1 MKRFYFGLILFS
13 LIGLGIV
20 QYRFFI
26 LSLQLANAKYSIQLN
41 ETLGLV
47 GKYLYLETPLTTL
60 VSSSF
65 KGKIA
70 KNEPNKMYK
79 NAAAIQLE
87 QFLRKRF
94 EKVGVNV
101 DFAFALYNT
110 QNNEILLKSS
120 DYFKNAPPD
129 FSEPLDGFLPYQCD
143 CPLSLYIQ
151 NKNLVQYFLAE
162 SKNIY
167 LPALILIFLLLIG
180 GIGAFV
186 VYEKVQFQAK
196 SKQDFFNFLTHEL
209 KTPVFTMSIASKML
223 ENYNLNE
230 KALEAVHIIKTENNK
245 LKIQIERILEMVVAD
260 KSIPQLEKV
269 KIDLSPFFL
278 SLANDF
284 STQISQDSSVCF
296 THQIDT
302 FSRFILADKHYLQN
316 VFMNLLENA
325 KKFKTGTVNIQLILK
340 YVNDEVLIDII
351 DDGWGIENKFQKLIF
366 KPFFR
371 IKQSAN
377 VQGYGLGLSYVK
389 KMIKFHQ
396 GKLILHSA
404 LGKGSKFTV
413 ILPLIKD

>member
-13 LIGLGIV
+13 LIGLGVV

-60 VSSSF
+60 VSSSY

-70 KNEPNKMYK
+70 NYEPNKMYN

-110 QNNEILLKSS
+110 QNNVILLKSS
-120 DYFKNAPPD
+120 DYSKNAPPD

-143 CPLSLYIQ
+143 CPLSLHIQ

-245 LKIQIERILEMVVAD
+245 LKIQIERILEMMVAD
-260 KSIPQLEKV
+260 KSMPQLEKV
-269 KIDLSPFFL
+269 NIDLSPFFL

-284 STQISQDSSVCF
+284 STQISQDPSVCF
-296 THQIDT
+296 TQQVET

-325 KKFKTGTVNIQLILK
+325 KKFKTGTVHIQLIVK
-340 YVNDEVLIDII
+340 YVNDEVFIDII

>member
-70 KNEPNKMYK
+70 NYEPNKMY
-79 NAAAIQLE
+79 NDAAAIQLE

-110 QNNEILLKSS
+110 QNNVILLKSS
-120 DYFKNAPPD
+120 DYSKNAPPD
-129 FSEPLDGFLPYQCD
+129 FSEPLDGFLPYQCN

-196 SKQDFFNFLTHEL
+196 SKQDFYNFLTHEL

-260 KSIPQLEKV
+260 KSMPQLEKV

-284 STQISQDSSVCF
+284 STQISQDPSVCF
-296 THQIDT
+296 THQIDP
-302 FSRFILADKHYLQN
+302 FSRFVLADKHYLQN

-325 KKFKTGTVNIQLILK
+325 KKFKTGIVHIQLFVK
-340 YVNDEVLIDII
+340 YVNDEVIIDII

-404 LGKGSKFTV
+404 LGKGSKFTI

>member
-13 LIGLGIV
+13 LIGLGVV

-26 LSLQLANAKYSIQLN
+26 LSLQLANARYSIQLN

-65 KGKIA
+65 KGKTA
-70 KNEPNKMYK
+70 NYEPNKMYD

-94 EKVGVNV
+94 EKVGVKV

-110 QNNEILLKSS
+110 QENVVLLKSS
-120 DYFKNAPPD
+120 NYAKNIPPD
-129 FSEPLDGFLPYQCD
+129 FSEPLDGFLPYQCN
-143 CPLSLYIQ
+143 CSLSLYIQ

-167 LPALILIFLLLIG
+167 LPALILIFFLLIG

-196 SKQDFFNFLTHEL
+196 SKQDFYNFLTHEL

-260 KSIPQLEKV
+260 KSMPQLEKV
-269 KIDLSPFFL
+269 NIDLSLFFL

-284 STQISQDSSVCF
+284 STQISQDPSIRFS
-296 THQIDT
+296 HQIEI
-302 FSRFILADKHYLQN
+302 FSRSILADKHYLQN

-325 KKFKTGTVNIQLILK
+325 KKFKTGTVHIQLIVK
-340 YVNDEVLIDII
+340 HVNDEVFIDII

-396 GKLILHSA
+396 GKLILHST

>member
-1 MKRFYFGLILFS
+1 LFS
-13 LIGLGIV
+13 LIGLGVV

-60 VSSSF
+60 VSSSY

-70 KNEPNKMYK
+70 NYEPNKMYN

-110 QNNEILLKSS
+110 QNNVILLKSS
-120 DYFKNAPPD
+120 DYSKNAPPD

-143 CPLSLYIQ
+143 CPLSLHIQ

-245 LKIQIERILEMVVAD
+245 LKIQIERILEMMVAD
-260 KSIPQLEKV
+260 KSMPQLEKV
-269 KIDLSPFFL
+269 NIDLSPFFL

-284 STQISQDSSVCF
+284 STQISQDPSVCF
-296 THQIDT
+296 TQQVET

-325 KKFKTGTVNIQLILK
+325 KKFKTGTVHIQLIVK
-340 YVNDEVLIDII
+340 YVNDEVFIDII

>member
-13 LIGLGIV
+13 LIGLGVV

-26 LSLQLANAKYSIQLN
+26 LSLQLANARYSIQLN

-65 KGKIA
+65 KGKTA
-70 KNEPNKMYK
+70 NYEPNKMYN

-94 EKVGVNV
+94 EKVGVKV

-110 QNNEILLKSS
+110 QDNVVLLKSS
-120 DYFKNAPPD
+120 NYAKNIPPD
-129 FSEPLDGFLPYQCD
+129 FSEPLDGFLPYQCN
-143 CPLSLYIQ
+143 CSLSLYIQ

-167 LPALILIFLLLIG
+167 LPALILIFFLLIG

-196 SKQDFFNFLTHEL
+196 SKQDFYNFLTHEL

-260 KSIPQLEKV
+260 KSMPQLEKV
-269 KIDLSPFFL
+269 NIDLSLFFL

-284 STQISQDSSVCF
+284 STQISQDPSIRFS
-296 THQIDT
+296 HQIEI
-302 FSRFILADKHYLQN
+302 FSRSILADKHYLQN

-325 KKFKTGTVNIQLILK
+325 KKFKTGTVHIQLIVK
-340 YVNDEVLIDII
+340 HVNDEVFIDII

-396 GKLILHSA
+396 GKLILHST

>member
-13 LIGLGIV
+13 LIGLGVV

-26 LSLQLANAKYSIQLN
+26 LSLQLANARYSIQLN

-65 KGKIA
+65 KEKIA
-70 KNEPNKMYK
+70 DYEPNKMYN

-94 EKVGVNV
+94 EKVGVKV

-110 QNNEILLKSS
+110 QENVVLLKSS
-120 DYFKNAPPD
+120 NYVNNIPPD
-129 FSEPLDGFLPYQCD
+129 FSEPLDGFLPYQCN

-151 NKNLVQYFLAE
+151 NKNLVPYFLAE

-196 SKQDFFNFLTHEL
+196 SKQDFYNFLTHEL
-209 KTPVFTMSIASKML
+209 KTPVFTMSIASKLL

-260 KSIPQLEKV
+260 KSMPQLEKV
-269 KIDLSPFFL
+269 NIDLSSFFL

-284 STQISQDSSVCF
+284 STQISQDSSIRF
-296 THQIDT
+296 TQQIEI
-302 FSRFILADKHYLQN
+302 FSRSILADKHYLQN

-325 KKFKTGTVNIQLILK
+325 KKFKTGTVNIQ
-340 YVNDEVLIDII
+340 
-351 DDGWGIENKFQKLIF
+351 
-366 KPFFR
+366 
-371 IKQSAN
+371 
-377 VQGYGLGLSYVK
+377 
-389 KMIKFHQ
+389 
-396 GKLILHSA
+396 
-404 LGKGSKFTV
+404 
-413 ILPLIKD
+413 

>member
-13 LIGLGIV
+13 LIGLGVV

-26 LSLQLANAKYSIQLN
+26 LSLQLANARYSIQLN

-47 GKYLYLETPLTTL
+47 GKYLYLEMPLTTL

-65 KGKIA
+65 KGKTA
-70 KNEPNKMYK
+70 NYEPNKMYN

-94 EKVGVNV
+94 EKVGVKV

-110 QNNEILLKSS
+110 QENVVLLKSS
-120 DYFKNAPPD
+120 NYVNNIPPD
-129 FSEPLDGFLPYQCD
+129 FSEPLDGFLPYQCN
-143 CPLSLYIQ
+143 CSLSLYIQ

-167 LPALILIFLLLIG
+167 LPALILIFFLLIG

-196 SKQDFFNFLTHEL
+196 SKQDFYNFLTHEL

-260 KSIPQLEKV
+260 KSMPQLEKV
-269 KIDLSPFFL
+269 NIDLSLFFL

-284 STQISQDSSVCF
+284 STQISQDPSIRFS
-296 THQIDT
+296 HQIEI
-302 FSRFILADKHYLQN
+302 FSRSILADKHYLQN

-325 KKFKTGTVNIQLILK
+325 KKFKTGTVNIQLIVK
-340 YVNDEVLIDII
+340 HVNDEVLIDII

-396 GKLILHSA
+396 GKLILHST

>member
-1 MKRFYFGLILFS
+1 LKRFYFGLILFS
-13 LIGLGIV
+13 LIGLGVV

-26 LSLQLANAKYSIQLN
+26 LSLQLANARYSIQLN

-47 GKYLYLETPLTTL
+47 AKYLYLETPLTTM

-70 KNEPNKMYK
+70 NAEPNKMYD

-94 EKVGVNV
+94 EKVGVKV
-101 DFAFALYNT
+101 DFAFALYNM
-110 QNNEILLKSS
+110 QDNVVLLKSS
-120 DYFKNAPPD
+120 NYAKNSPPD
-129 FSEPLDGFLPYQCD
+129 FSEPLDGFLNYQCN
-143 CPLSLYIQ
+143 CPISLYIQ

-167 LPALILIFLLLIG
+167 LPALILIFLLLVG

-260 KSIPQLEKV
+260 KSMPQLEKV
-269 KIDLSPFFL
+269 NIDLYPFFL

-284 STQISQDSSVCF
+284 STQISQDPSIRFSQ
-296 THQIDT
+296 QIET
-302 FSRFILADKHYLQN
+302 FSRSILADKHYLQN

-325 KKFKTGTVNIQLILK
+325 KKFKTGTVHIQLIVK
-340 YVNDEVLIDII
+340 HVNDEVFIDII
-351 DDGWGIENKFQKLIF
+351 DDGWGMENKFQKLIF

-396 GKLILHSA
+396 GKLILHST
-404 LGKGSKFTV
+404 LGKEVNS
-413 ILPLIKD
+413 L

>member
-13 LIGLGIV
+13 LIGLGVV

-26 LSLQLANAKYSIQLN
+26 LSLQLANARYSIQLN

-65 KGKIA
+65 KGKTA
-70 KNEPNKMYK
+70 NYEPNKMYD

-87 QFLRKRF
+87 QFLKKRF
-94 EKVGVNV
+94 EKVGVKV

-110 QNNEILLKSS
+110 QDNVVLLKSS
-120 DYFKNAPPD
+120 NYVKNIPPD
-129 FSEPLDGFLPYQCD
+129 FSEPLDGFLPYQCN
-143 CPLSLYIQ
+143 CSLSLYIQ

-167 LPALILIFLLLIG
+167 LPALILIFFLLIG

-196 SKQDFFNFLTHEL
+196 SKQDFYNFLTHEL

-260 KSIPQLEKV
+260 KSMPQLEKV
-269 KIDLSPFFL
+269 NIDLSPFFL

-284 STQISQDSSVCF
+284 STQISQDSSIRF
-296 THQIDT
+296 TQQIEI
-302 FSRFILADKHYLQN
+302 FSSSILADKHYLQN

-325 KKFKTGTVNIQLILK
+325 KKFKTGTVNIQLIVK
-340 YVNDEVLIDII
+340 HVNDEVFIDII

-396 GKLILHSA
+396 GKLILQST

>member
-13 LIGLGIV
+13 LIGLGVV

-26 LSLQLANAKYSIQLN
+26 LSLQLANARYSIQLN

-70 KNEPNKMYK
+70 NYEPNKMYD

-87 QFLRKRF
+87 QFLRNRF
-94 EKVGVNV
+94 EKVGVKV

-110 QNNEILLKSS
+110 QENVVLLKSS
-120 DYFKNAPPD
+120 NYVKNIPPD
-129 FSEPLDGFLPYQCD
+129 FSESLDGFLPYQCN

-186 VYEKVQFQAK
+186 VYEKVQFQTK
-196 SKQDFFNFLTHEL
+196 SKQDFYNFLTHEL
-209 KTPVFTMSIASKML
+209 KTPVFTMSIASKLL

-260 KSIPQLEKV
+260 KSMPQLEKV
-269 KIDLSPFFL
+269 NIDLSPFFL

-284 STQISQDSSVCF
+284 STQISQDPSVCF
-296 THQIDT
+296 TQQVET

-325 KKFKTGTVNIQLILK
+325 KKFKTGTVHIQLIVK
-340 YVNDEVLIDII
+340 YVNDEVFIDII

>member
-1 MKRFYFGLILFS
+1 LFS
-13 LIGLGIV
+13 LIGLGVV

-26 LSLQLANAKYSIQLN
+26 LSLQLANARYSIQLN

-60 VSSSF
+60 VSSSL

-70 KNEPNKMYK
+70 DYEPNKMYD

-94 EKVGVNV
+94 EKVGVKV

-110 QNNEILLKSS
+110 QENVVLLKSS
-120 DYFKNAPPD
+120 NYVKNIPPD
-129 FSEPLDGFLPYQCD
+129 FSEPLDGFLPYQCN

-260 KSIPQLEKV
+260 KSMPQLEKV
-269 KIDLSPFFL
+269 NIDLSPFFL

-284 STQISQDSSVCF
+284 STQISQDPSVCF
-296 THQIDT
+296 TQQVET

-325 KKFKTGTVNIQLILK
+325 KKFKTGTVNIQLIVK
-340 YVNDEVLIDII
+340 YVNDEVFIDII

>member
-1 MKRFYFGLILFS
+1 
-13 LIGLGIV
+13 
-20 QYRFFI
+20 
-26 LSLQLANAKYSIQLN
+26 LQLANAKYSLQLN

-60 VSSSF
+60 VSSAF
-65 KGKIA
+65 KEKIA
-70 KNEPNKMYK
+70 NNEPNKMYN

-110 QNNEILLKSS
+110 QSNMILLKSS
-120 DYFKNAPPD
+120 DYVKNIPPD

-269 KIDLSPFFL
+269 KIDLSPFL
-278 SLANDF
+278 LRLANDF
-284 STQISQDSSVCF
+284 STQISQDSSICF
-296 THQIDT
+296 THKIET

-325 KKFKTGTVNIQLILK
+325 KKFKTGTVHIQLIVR
-340 YVNDEVLIDII
+340 YINDEVLIDII

-396 GKLILHSA
+396 GKLILQSA

>member
-13 LIGLGIV
+13 LIGLGVV

-26 LSLQLANAKYSIQLN
+26 LSLQLANARYSIQLN

-47 GKYLYLETPLTTL
+47 AKYLYLETPLTTM

-70 KNEPNKMYK
+70 NDEPNKMYD

-94 EKVGVNV
+94 EKVGVKV

-110 QNNEILLKSS
+110 QDNVVLLKSS
-120 DYFKNAPPD
+120 NYVNNIPPD
-129 FSEPLDGFLPYQCD
+129 FSEPLDGFLPYQCN

-151 NKNLVQYFLAE
+151 NKNLVPYFLAE

-167 LPALILIFLLLIG
+167 LPALILIFFLLIG

-260 KSIPQLEKV
+260 KSMPQLEKV
-269 KIDLSPFFL
+269 NIDLSSFFL

-284 STQISQDSSVCF
+284 STQISQDSSIRF
-296 THQIDT
+296 TQQIDI
-302 FSRFILADKHYLQN
+302 FSRSILADKHYLQN

-325 KKFKTGTVNIQLILK
+325 KKFKTDTVHIQLIVK
-340 YVNDEVLIDII
+340 HVNDEVLIDII

-389 KMIKFHQ
+389 KMIKFHH
-396 GKLILHSA
+396 GKLILQST

>member
-13 LIGLGIV
+13 LIGLGVV

-26 LSLQLANAKYSIQLN
+26 LSLQLANARYSIQLN

-70 KNEPNKMYK
+70 DYEPNKRYD

-94 EKVGVNV
+94 EKVGVKV

-110 QNNEILLKSS
+110 QDNVVLLKSS
-120 DYFKNAPPD
+120 NYAKNITPD
-129 FSEPLDGFLPYQCD
+129 FSEPLDGFLPYQCN
-143 CPLSLYIQ
+143 CSLSLYIQ

-167 LPALILIFLLLIG
+167 LPALILIFFLLIG

-196 SKQDFFNFLTHEL
+196 SKQDFYNFLTHEL

-260 KSIPQLEKV
+260 KSMPQLEKV
-269 KIDLSPFFL
+269 NIDLSPFFL

-284 STQISQDSSVCF
+284 STQISQDSSIRF
-296 THQIDT
+296 TQQIEI
-302 FSRFILADKHYLQN
+302 FSRSILADKHYLQN

-325 KKFKTGTVNIQLILK
+325 KKFKTGTVNIQLIVK
-340 YVNDEVLIDII
+340 HVNDEVFIDII

-396 GKLILHSA
+396 GKLILHST

>member
-13 LIGLGIV
+13 LIGLGVV

-26 LSLQLANAKYSIQLN
+26 LSLQLANARYSIQLN

-47 GKYLYLETPLTTL
+47 AKYLYLETPLTTM

-70 KNEPNKMYK
+70 NDEPNKMYD

-94 EKVGVNV
+94 EKVGVKV
-101 DFAFALYNT
+101 DFAFALYNM
-110 QNNEILLKSS
+110 QENVVLLKSS
-120 DYFKNAPPD
+120 NYAKNSPPD
-129 FSEPLDGFLPYQCD
+129 FSEPLDGFLNYQCN
-143 CPLSLYIQ
+143 CPISLYIQ

-260 KSIPQLEKV
+260 KSMPQLEKV
-269 KIDLSPFFL
+269 NIDLSPFFL

-284 STQISQDSSVCF
+284 STQISQDPSVCF
-296 THQIDT
+296 TQQVET

-325 KKFKTGTVNIQLILK
+325 KKFKTGTVNIQLIVK
-340 YVNDEVLIDII
+340 YVNDEVFIDII

>member
-13 LIGLGIV
+13 LIGLGVV

-26 LSLQLANAKYSIQLN
+26 LSLQLANARYSIQLN

-65 KGKIA
+65 KGKTA
-70 KNEPNKMYK
+70 NYEPNKRYD

-94 EKVGVNV
+94 EKVGVKV

-110 QNNEILLKSS
+110 QDNVVLLKSS
-120 DYFKNAPPD
+120 NYAKNITPD
-129 FSEPLDGFLPYQCD
+129 FSEPLDGFLPYQCN
-143 CPLSLYIQ
+143 CSLSLYIQ

-167 LPALILIFLLLIG
+167 LPALILIFFLLIG

-196 SKQDFFNFLTHEL
+196 SKQDFYNFLTHEL

-260 KSIPQLEKV
+260 KSMPQLEKV
-269 KIDLSPFFL
+269 NIDLSPFFL

-284 STQISQDSSVCF
+284 STQISQDSSIRF
-296 THQIDT
+296 TQQIEI
-302 FSRFILADKHYLQN
+302 FSRSILADKHYLQN

-325 KKFKTGTVNIQLILK
+325 KKFKTGTVNIQLIVK
-340 YVNDEVLIDII
+340 HVNDEVFIDII

-396 GKLILHSA
+396 GKLILHST

>member
-13 LIGLGIV
+13 LIGLGVV

-41 ETLGLV
+41 ETLGLI

-60 VSSSF
+60 VSSGF
-65 KGKIA
+65 KGKTA
-70 KNEPNKMYK
+70 KYEPNNMYDS
-79 NAAAIQLE
+79 AAVVQLE
-87 QFLRKRF
+87 QFFRKRF
-94 EKVGVNV
+94 EKVGVKV

-110 QNNEILLKSS
+110 QDNVVLLKSLN
-120 DYFKNAPPD
+120 YVKNIPPD
-129 FSEPLDGFLPYQCD
+129 FSEPLDGFLPYQCN

-151 NKNLVQYFLAE
+151 NKNLVPYFLAE

-167 LPALILIFLLLIG
+167 LPALVLMLLLLIG
-180 GIGAFV
+180 GIGVLVF
-186 VYEKVQFQAK
+186 YEKVQFQAK

-209 KTPVFTMSIASKML
+209 KTPVFTVSIASKML
-223 ENYNLNE
+223 ESYNLNE
-230 KALEAVHIIKTENNK
+230 KAIEVVHIIKTENNK

-260 KSIPQLEKV
+260 KSIPHLEKV
-269 KIDLSPFFL
+269 VIDVFSFF
-278 SLANDF
+278 STIANDF
-284 STQISQDSSVCF
+284 STQISQDSSVRFTFQIDPF
-296 THQIDT
+296 TH
-302 FSRFILADKHYLQN
+302 SILADKHYLQN

-325 KKFKTGTVNIQLILK
+325 KKFKTGNVGIQLIVK
-340 YVNDEVLIDII
+340 HVKDEVLIDII

-371 IKQSAN
+371 VKQPVN
-377 VQGYGLGLSYVK
+377 VHGYGLGLSYAK

-396 GKLILHSA
+396 GKLILHSTF
-404 LGKGSKFTV
+404 GKGSKFTV

>member
-13 LIGLGIV
+13 LIGLGVV

-26 LSLQLANAKYSIQLN
+26 LSLQLANARYSIQLN

-70 KNEPNKMYK
+70 DYEPNKRYD

-94 EKVGVNV
+94 EKVGVKV

-110 QNNEILLKSS
+110 QENVVLLKSS
-120 DYFKNAPPD
+120 NYAKNIPPD
-129 FSEPLDGFLPYQCD
+129 FSEPLDGFLPYQCN
-143 CPLSLYIQ
+143 CSLSLYIQ

-167 LPALILIFLLLIG
+167 LPALILIFFLLIG

-196 SKQDFFNFLTHEL
+196 SKQDFYNFLTHEL

-260 KSIPQLEKV
+260 KSMPQLEKV
-269 KIDLSPFFL
+269 NIDLSPFFL

-284 STQISQDSSVCF
+284 STQISQDSSIRF
-296 THQIDT
+296 TQQIEI
-302 FSRFILADKHYLQN
+302 FSSSILADKHYLQN

-325 KKFKTGTVNIQLILK
+325 KKFKTGTVNIQLIVK
-340 YVNDEVLIDII
+340 HVNDEVFIDII

-396 GKLILHSA
+396 GRLILHST

>member
-13 LIGLGIV
+13 LIGLGVV

-26 LSLQLANAKYSIQLN
+26 LSLQLANARYSIQLN

-70 KNEPNKMYK
+70 DYEPNKRYD

-94 EKVGVNV
+94 EKVGVKV

-110 QNNEILLKSS
+110 QENVVLLKSS
-120 DYFKNAPPD
+120 NYVNNIPPD
-129 FSEPLDGFLPYQCD
+129 FSEPLDGFLSYQCN

-151 NKNLVQYFLAE
+151 NKNLVPYFLAE

-196 SKQDFFNFLTHEL
+196 SKQDFYNFLTHEL
-209 KTPVFTMSIASKML
+209 KTPVFTMSIASKLL

-260 KSIPQLEKV
+260 KSMPQLEKV
-269 KIDLSPFFL
+269 NIDLSSFFL

-284 STQISQDSSVCF
+284 STQISQDSSIRF
-296 THQIDT
+296 TQQIDI
-302 FSRFILADKHYLQN
+302 FSRSILADKHYLQN

-325 KKFKTGTVNIQLILK
+325 KKFKTGTVNIQLIVK
-340 YVNDEVLIDII
+340 HVNDEVFIDII
-351 DDGWGIENKFQKLIF
+351 DDGWGMENKFQKLIF

-389 KMIKFHQ
+389 KMIKFHH
-396 GKLILHSA
+396 GKLILQST

>member
-60 VSSSF
+60 VSSAF
-65 KGKIA
+65 KEKIA
-70 KNEPNKMYK
+70 NNEPNKMYN

-110 QNNEILLKSS
+110 QSNMILLKSS
-120 DYFKNAPPD
+120 DYVKNIPPD

-269 KIDLSPFFL
+269 KIDLSPFL
-278 SLANDF
+278 LRLANDF
-284 STQISQDSSVCF
+284 STQISQDSSICF
-296 THQIDT
+296 THKIET

-325 KKFKTGTVNIQLILK
+325 KKFKTGTVHIQLIVR
-340 YVNDEVLIDII
+340 YINDEVLIDII

-396 GKLILHSA
+396 GKLILQSA

>member
-26 LSLQLANAKYSIQLN
+26 LSLQLANAKYSLQLN

-60 VSSSF
+60 VSSAF
-65 KGKIA
+65 KEKIA
-70 KNEPNKMYK
+70 NNEPNKMYN

-110 QNNEILLKSS
+110 QSNMILLKSS
-120 DYFKNAPPD
+120 DYVKNIPPD

-269 KIDLSPFFL
+269 KIDLSPFL
-278 SLANDF
+278 LRLANDF
-284 STQISQDSSVCF
+284 STQISQDSSICF
-296 THQIDT
+296 THKIET

-325 KKFKTGTVNIQLILK
+325 KKFKTGTVHIQLIVR
-340 YVNDEVLIDII
+340 YINDEVLIDII

-396 GKLILHSA
+396 GKLILQSA